1 MGLTFNYASLHVMA
15 QLKWR
20 EDKRKGEILLQNV
33 LSSIIQFLQV
43 LVLLLGFFPEI
54 LETTSISS

>member
-1 MGLTFNYASLHVMA
+1 MA